1 MRKKNLAAIAAGVL
15 VLSMLAAGCGSAGGS
30 TGTGQAAASD
40 AATAVAAA
48 ADTAAAAAAAEEEE
62 IDMSWQEEDDAYLTG
77 VSAADYV
84 ELPEKYDQLHVQ
96 AEKPVDPT
104 DEDVESRITSDIH
117 DHTTT
122 REVDRKVQEGD
133 TVNIDFVGKMDG
145 QEFEGGS
152 GNYDLVIGSNS
163 FIEGFEEG
171 LIGAKKGETRDLE
184 LTFPEDYHPEEG
196 LNGRDVVFTVT
207 VNTISESVTPELTD
221 DFVKSLELTDASGQ
235 AVANVEDYKG
245 YIRKSI
251 IDERTATYENTVK
264 SEIVGQ
270 IVDGSKLKQDPPANM
285 IEKYDFILTRQL
297 SYYAMQY
304 SMDLPT
310 LVSSLSGST
319 EKNYKDVIRDMAGN
333 YALQGFAFQ
342 AIADKEDLNPGE
354 EEISTAITEYV
365 ASDVTAES
373 ADDLDRVIR
382 EYLRDELMTDN
393 VINWLF
399 ERCTV
404 EEPAEEPVEE
414 QEPVGEP
421 AGEENAGATD
431 AAETSAET
439 PQ

>member
-1 MRKKNLAAIAAGVL
+1 MKKKNLVTMAAGVL
-15 VLSMLAAGCGSAGGS
+15 VLSMLAAGCGSTGGS
-30 TGTGQAAASD
+30 TGAGQTAAAD

-48 ADTAAAAAAAEEEE
+48 ADTAAAAVAATSATAAAAEEE

-77 VSAADYV
+77 VRAADYV

-96 AEKPVDPT
+96 AKKPVDPT
-104 DEDVESRITSDIH
+104 DEEVDNRITSDLL

-171 LIGAKKGETRDLE
+171 LIGAEKGETRDLE
-184 LTFPEDYHPEEG
+184 LTFPEDYHPEQG

-207 VNTISESVTPELTD
+207 VNTVSESVTPELTD

-235 AVANVEDYKG
+235 AVANVKDYEG
-245 YIRKSI
+245 YVRNSI
-251 IDERTATYENTVK
+251 IDERKATYENTVK

-304 SMDLPT
+304 YMDLPT
-310 LVSSLSGST
+310 LMNSLYGAT
-319 EKNYKDVIRDMAGN
+319 EENYKDVIHDMAGN

-382 EYLRDELMTDN
+382 EFLRDELMTDN
-393 VINWLF
+393 VINWLY

-404 EEPAEEPVEE
+404 EEPVEEPVE
-414 QEPVGEP
+414 
-421 AGEENAGATD
+421 EENAGATD
-431 AAETSAET
+431 AAETSAT
-439 PQ
+439 TAQ